1 MLQTQQT
8 KKKNSSIFNYPTTNK
23 KMITKIKEDFILLSG
38 KEKENDA
45 PLIFV
50 VRALKSTEKS
60 GKMLYHCF

>member
-45 PLIFV
+45 PLNPSRFGLTN
-50 VRALKSTEKS
+50 R
-60 GKMLYHCF
+60 GD